1 MENRSLIIRVV
12 SLIVIG
18 VLMGVSIWFG
28 SACAST
34 ESFHHEDI
42 AYLESKKNNA
52 KALSA
57 SASAVSVLVSLLPE
71 DTATPMA
78 NQISD
83 IGRDFMIVLA
93 ALAAEQNLLTIT
105 GRITFC
111 WIIPISLGI
120 LVLFVLLR
128 RKLFMQIGVKLALTG
143 CVLYLLVP
151 LTLRITRLA
160 DSAYQDAVDS
170 SLQQS
175 QEIENAF
182 HYNESGIVMPG
193 MSEGTAMADT
203 EAVSAPEPQPE
214 TQTGLHT
221 EASPVIQTE
230 FHTEARPAEQTE
242 LHTEVRPAVQTELN
256 TDAQADIQAEARAE
270 AVQAQTEKPAKKKA
284 KKLPWYERLWN
295 YITGADSDKAQA
307 GSGTEAGIQAQTEK
321 PVKKKA
327 KKLPWYERLW
337 NTITGAETVEAQD
350 IIRTEAET
358 EAGRL
363 AALQTEAGSMAV
375 LRTEAFSMAE
385 TEETAKEQTEN
396 PAREQ
401 PWYERLWNGLTDAA
415 SNAADKVS
423 QIPGRV
429 SDTAS
434 GVANKLSETA
444 SAAADKVAEAG
455 EKASEL
461 AALTL
466 EIPQMAAD
474 LLNSLID
481 AFVLMIVTTCVLPI
495 VVLIGLLWIVNQL
508 LNIHLDW
515 EKMTL

>member
-193 MSEGTAMADT
+193 MSEGTAMTDT
-203 EAVSAPEPQPE
+203 EAISVPEAQPE
-214 TQTGLHT
+214 AQTVLHT
-221 EASPVIQTE
+221 EARPVIQTE

-242 LHTEVRPAVQTELN
+242 LHTEARPAEQTELN
-256 TDAQADIQAEARAE
+256 TDAQADIQAEARTE

-337 NTITGAETVEAQD
+337 NTIIGAETVEAQD

-358 EAGRL
+358 EAGSL
-363 AALQTEAGSMAV
+363 AALQTEAGSMAA

-423 QIPGRV
+423 KIPGRV